1 MRLRDVLAVRLR
13 DQRQRTTYHQ
23 SGYVYTRQ
31 PPEPEAVTKEVV
43 QEATSMLDRVK
54 VMRVFDV
61 AGLIEAVSEVA
72 EICEQGTDPDVEKGV
87 RRRVAVAD
95 SEDGLSGD
103 EDRADS
109 GDSEESVT
117 EDPAEE
123 SGPQND
129 DIMLARDER
138 IGMVLIDTI
147 ANIFG
152 PLISKSQVQGKKD
165 PSTLSDI

>member
-1 MRLRDVLAVRLR
+1 
-13 DQRQRTTYHQ
+13 
-23 SGYVYTRQ
+23 
-31 PPEPEAVTKEVV
+31 
-43 QEATSMLDRVK
+43 MLDRVK

-72 EICEQGTDPDVEKGV
+72 EICEQGTGPDVEKGV

-109 GDSEESVT
+109 EESVT
-117 EDPAEE
+117 EDPAEG

-129 DIMLARDER
+129 DTMLARGER
-138 IGMVLIDTI
+138 VGMVLIDTI

-165 PSTLSDI
+165 PSALSDI